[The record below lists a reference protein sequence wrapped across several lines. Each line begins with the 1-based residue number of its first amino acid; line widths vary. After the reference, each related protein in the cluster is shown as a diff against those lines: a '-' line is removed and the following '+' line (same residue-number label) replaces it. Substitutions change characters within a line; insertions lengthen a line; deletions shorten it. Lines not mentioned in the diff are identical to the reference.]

1 MNLSKNQIVML
12 VIGGVALVASAALG
26 YLAFSAYSAKSEA
39 AETAQSSASAVQSLY
54 RAAISPDAASVAAVN
69 KNRDAL
75 AGWTEAAL
83 STASAG
89 DRSISTDVNE
99 AAFKQKLVDE
109 ARTLSGLPGGVNGK
123 IMKDVSA
130 FGFPDFVTGDK
141 LPDKAML
148 PRLQRLWGDVCILVK
163 TLSDCGIVEVVRI
176 EPGIVNQQAQATA
189 EPKDTK
195 KSKKRKKKDAEEEK
209 PVYTEERYTI
219 DFRARPAALVKVV
232 NALATSER
240 FVVLEAL
247 DFTREGDMIGKALGG
262 DDKRG
267 AVEQQQTTSRPRRRR
282 REQVEFG
289 ADATTPDAA
298 AETDKG
304 VVNDPAKEEP
314 FLVRA
319 TIATYDFGSGAK
331 ASDAAPAEAGESEE
345 AAEAGES
352 AEKPAAAEGVKEE
365 KEGVE

>member
-12 VIGGVALVASAALG
+12 AIGGVALVASAALG

-89 DRSISTDVNE
+89 DRSIATDVNE

-148 PRLQRLWGDVCILVK
+148 PRLQRLWGDVSILVK
-163 TLSDCGIVEVVRI
+163 TLSDCGVIEVVRI
-176 EPGIVNQQAQATA
+176 EPGAANQQAQATA

-209 PVYTEERYTI
+209 PVYTEEKYVI
-219 DFRARPAALVKVV
+219 DFRAKPSALVKVV

-240 FVVLEAL
+240 FAVLEAL
-247 DFTREGDMIGKALGG
+247 DFTREGDMIGKALGEG
-262 DDKRG
+262 DKKG
-267 AVEQQQTTSRPRRRR
+267 AGEQQTSRPRRRR
-282 REQVEFG
+282 REQAEFG

-298 AETDKG
+298 AEADKG

-331 ASDAAPAEAGESEE
+331 ASDAAPAEGGE
-345 AAEAGES
+345 AADAAAAGES

>member
-12 VIGGVALVASAALG
+12 AIGAFALVASAALG

-39 AETAQSSASAVQSLY
+39 AETAQSNTSAVQSLY
-54 RAAISPDAASVAAVN
+54 RAAISPDPASVAAVN

-89 DRSISTDVNE
+89 DRSIATNVNE

-109 ARTLSGLPGGVNGK
+109 ARTFSGLPGGVNGK
-123 IMKDVSA
+123 IMKEVSA
-130 FGFPDFVTGDK
+130 FGFPDYVTGDK

-148 PRLQRLWGDVCILVK
+148 PRLQRQWGDVCILVK
-163 TLSDCGIVEVVRI
+163 TLSDCGVMEVVRI
-176 EPGIVNQQAQATA
+176 EPAEAKPQDQATA

-195 KSKKRKKKDAEEEK
+195 KSKKRRKKDVEEEK
-209 PVYTEERYTI
+209 PAYTEEKYTI

-240 FVVLEAL
+240 FVVLESL
-247 DFTREGDMIGKALGG
+247 DFTREGDMIGKALGEG
-262 DDKRG
+262 DKKG
-267 AVEQQQTTSRPRRRR
+267 AGEQQASRPRRRR
-282 REQVEFG
+282 REQAEFG
-289 ADATTPDAA
+289 ADVATPNAA

-304 VVNDPAKEEP
+304 VVNDPAKEGP

-319 TIATYDFGSGAK
+319 TIATYDFGSGEK
-331 ASDAAPAEAGESEE
+331 ASEAASAEAGEQPAE
-345 AAEAGES
+345 AAE
-352 AEKPAAAEGVKEE
+352 AEGVKEE
-365 KEGVE
+365 KEGEE

>member
-12 VIGGVALVASAALG
+12 AIGGVALVAAAALG

-39 AETAQSSASAVQSLY
+39 AQAAESDSSAVQALY
-54 RAAISPDAASVAAVN
+54 RAAISPDAASVAAIN

-89 DRSISTDVNE
+89 DRAIATDVNE

-109 ARTLSGLPGGVNGK
+109 ARTLSVLPGGVDGK
-123 IMKDVSA
+123 IMKDVTA

-163 TLSDCGIVEVVRI
+163 TLSDCGVIEVVRI
-176 EPGIVNQQAQATA
+176 EPAASQQPAQATA

-195 KSKKRKKKDAEEEK
+195 KSKKRKKKDAEEDK
-209 PVYTEERYTI
+209 PAYTEEKYAI
-219 DFRARPAALVKVV
+219 DFRARPAALVKVA
-232 NALATSER
+232 NALATLER
-240 FVVLEAL
+240 FTIVETF
-247 DFTREGDMIGKALGG
+247 DFAREGDMIGKALGEG
-262 DDKRG
+262 EKRG
-267 AVEQQQTTSRPRRRR
+267 TGEQQSTRPRRKRR
-282 REQVEFG
+282 GAEQPEFG
-289 ADATTPDAA
+289 ADAAA
-298 AETDKG
+298 QEAAVETGKG
-304 VVNDPAKEEP
+304 VVSDPAKEDP

-319 TIATYDFGSGAK
+319 IVATYDFGSSAKVAGA
-331 ASDAAPAEAGESEE
+331 ASSEAGES
-345 AAEAGES
+345 S
-352 AEKPAAAEGVKEE
+352 EKPAEAEGVKEE

>member
-12 VIGGVALVASAALG
+12 AIGGVALVAAAAFG

-39 AETAQSSASAVQSLY
+39 AESAESDSSAVQSLY
-54 RAAISPDAASVAAVN
+54 RAAISPDAASVAAIN

-83 STASAG
+83 STASGG
-89 DRSISTDVNE
+89 DRSIATDVNE

-109 ARTLSGLPGGVNGK
+109 ARTLSGLPGGVGGK
-123 IMKDVSA
+123 IMKDVTA

-163 TLSDCGIVEVVRI
+163 TLSDCGVLEVVRI
-176 EPGIVNQQAQATA
+176 EPAEANQPAQATA
-189 EPKDTK
+189 EPKDAK

-209 PVYTEERYTI
+209 PVYTEEKYVI
-219 DFRARPAALVKVV
+219 NFRARPAALVKVA

-240 FVVLEAL
+240 FVVVESL
-247 DFTREGDMIGKALGG
+247 DFARDGDMIGKALGEG
-262 DDKRG
+262 EKRG
-267 AVEQQQTTSRPRRRR
+267 AAEQQTSSRPRRKRR
-282 REQVEFG
+282 GVEQVEFG
-289 ADATTPDAA
+289 ADAAA
-298 AETDKG
+298 QESVAEQSKG
-304 VVNDPAKEEP
+304 VVSDPAKEDP

-319 TIATYDFGSGAK
+319 IVATYDFGSGAK
-331 ASDAAPAEAGESEE
+331 TSDAAS
-345 AAEAGES
+345 AEAGES
-352 AEKPAAAEGVKEE
+352 AEKTAEAEGVKEE
-365 KEGVE
+365 KEGEE

>member
-12 VIGGVALVASAALG
+12 AIGGVALVAAVALG

-39 AETAQSSASAVQSLY
+39 AESAESDSSAVQALY
-54 RAAISPDAASVAAVN
+54 RAAINPDAASVAAIN

-89 DRSISTDVNE
+89 DRSIATDVNE

-109 ARTLSGLPGGVNGK
+109 ARTLSGLPGGVDGK

-130 FGFPDFVTGDK
+130 FGFPDLVTGDK

-163 TLSDCGIVEVVRI
+163 TLSDCGVIEVVRI
-176 EPGIVNQQAQATA
+176 EPVASQQPAQATA

-209 PVYTEERYTI
+209 PVYTEEKYAI
-219 DFRARPAALVKVV
+219 DFRAKPAALVKVA
-232 NALATSER
+232 NALATLER
-240 FVVLEAL
+240 FTIVETF
-247 DFTREGDMIGKALGG
+247 DFAREGDMIGKALGEG
-262 DDKRG
+262 EKRG
-267 AVEQQQTTSRPRRRR
+267 AGEQQPTRSRRKR
-282 REQVEFG
+282 REQAEFG
-289 ADATTPDAA
+289 ADAAAQEAA
-298 AETDKG
+298 AEPSKG
-304 VVNDPAKEEP
+304 IVSDPAKEDP

-319 TIATYDFGSGAK
+319 IVATYDFGSGEK
-331 ASDAAPAEAGESEE
+331 TSDAAS
-345 AAEAGES
+345 AEAGES
-352 AEKPAAAEGVKEE
+352 AEKPAEAEGVKEE
-365 KEGVE
+365 KEGAE